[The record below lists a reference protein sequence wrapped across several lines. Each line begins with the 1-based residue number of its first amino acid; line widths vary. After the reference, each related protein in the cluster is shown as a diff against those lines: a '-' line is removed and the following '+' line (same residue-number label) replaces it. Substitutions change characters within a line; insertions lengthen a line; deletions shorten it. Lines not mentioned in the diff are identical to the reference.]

1 MSATSI
7 IDPRSTTTYFK
18 YVYLAID
25 SNGKPTYPNPDST
38 LQSINDAFRIIF
50 TNVTTFNNELYNS
63 QTWNSTS
70 LAIMD
75 NLKKIINIM
84 KPCAS
89 STDINKCSK
98 DICKYVPEIQVV
110 FNAYT
115 VILMLVTSP
124 KIKSKYTFLPFYSQY
139 YLIDA
144 VTSNPNNQQ
153 FGTYYLCGDSSY
165 QPKSDDPDM
174 MAQYQ
179 ALMTVADTQLTT
191 VQNENAIY
199 TYFVIAIIIVV
210 LIIVIFIIKY
220 FFFNNNKTKLK
231 I

>member
-7 IDPRSTTTYFK
+7 VDPRSTSTYFK
-18 YVYLAID
+18 YVYLAVD
-25 SNGKPTYPNPDST
+25 ANGNPTYPNPDST
-38 LQSINDAFRIIF
+38 LQSINNAFNTIF
-50 TNVTTFNNELYNS
+50 TNVTTFNNELSNT

-115 VILMLVTSP
+115 VILMLITSP
-124 KIKSKYTFLPFYSQY
+124 KIKKKYTFLPFYSQY

-144 VTSNPNNQQ
+144 VTSNPDNQQ

-174 MAQYQ
+174 AAQYQ
-179 ALMTVADTQLTT
+179 ALMAVAETQLTT
-191 VQNENAIY
+191 VQNENTIY
-199 TYFVIAIIIVV
+199 IYFVTAAIIIL

-220 FFFNNNKTKLK
+220 FFFNTKSK